1 MVIKKLTYLGFALCI
16 AALSGCSDDVAIP
29 DTLSG
34 DGTKTPLTVTAV
46 LDVNGDQA
54 KTRAADKDFANGDKL
69 VAYLRHVTW
78 DGPKAADAVDQTPN
92 PRTSVNADQ
101 APKLVTFTCTGSEN
115 WPKTVDDIL
124 PFVADTICTITGVG
138 NEANTKQAAGLT
150 ATPKLYWDDF
160 SANDPTKDGT
170 GYSTNLRD
178 PDHYLQSY
186 YGYCYNG
193 SPAFGE
199 TGSNITAALVESTGV
214 LGWKVAT
221 NQTSGFK
228 TSDLLWSA
236 EQTPVSYLHNATHD
250 ADHNGL
256 ILPFTH
262 AMSMVTINVKAG
274 EGFDTDFAFT
284 GTEVQL
290 TDVRTSCTA
299 KAPTAELV
307 YADCTK
313 GNVTMMPGTE
323 AGTRAFQCVIVP
335 SVLTVGNTLATITN
349 MDGNLYT
356 IQVTSNIIKGWKTK
370 LKETDEEVNNGTA
383 QARPQHAEVI
393 PGGKGHQMMSGVN
406 YVLNVTLHKTEATVE
421 ATILD
426 WNTVTAE
433 GEGIIHFTND
443 IDKKGDIDDA
453 LKANGFDV
461 YKSTD
466 ADNFGTKA
474 TTMRWNKGT
483 GKWRYNPVI
492 YWQGNAV
499 DEYFRALANVNYD
512 DPDSQVN
519 ESLLTENGR
528 DPLWGTTKAHSGTD
542 ADGQAYNYG
551 EGDALHPRTGDVP
564 LIFYHAMAKITFNLW
579 DINRESTDESA
590 KLDLS
595 QATIQLTNLA
605 TGGTINL
612 KDGSVSTSDKANKTF
627 SEDEGATPKRMGYY
641 AANENNVE
649 THYDATKTIKE
660 YTIIPQNIGND
671 AMLIITLANGTTY
684 QAKLNTCTTPNGSTT
699 KPVDKWE
706 KGNHYIYDITLTK
719 DQITFCAQIKEWV
732 EIEASGTI
740 MPEW

>member
-1 MVIKKLTYLGFALCI
+1 MVIKKLTYLGFALGI

-54 KTRAADKDFANGDKL
+54 KTRAADKDFANGDQL

-78 DGPKAADAVDQTPN
+78 NGKATGE
-92 PRTSVNADQ
+92 RTSVVADK
-101 APKLVTFTCTGSEN
+101 APVLVTFTCTGSEN
-115 WPKTVDDIL
+115 WPKTVEDIL
-124 PFVADTICTITGVG
+124 PFVADTVCTNTGVG
-138 NEANTKQAAGLT
+138 TEANTKQASGLT
-150 ATPKLYWDDF
+150 ATPALYWDDF
-160 SANDPTKDGT
+160 SANDPINDGAAN
-170 GYSTNLRD
+170 STNLRD
-178 PDHYLQSY
+178 PGHYLQSF

-193 SPAFGE
+193 GE
-199 TGSNITAALVESTGV
+199 STNIKTALVEPTGE
-214 LGWKVAT
+214 LGWQVAT
-221 NQTSGFK
+221 DQTSGFK

-262 AMSMVTINVKAG
+262 AMSMVTINITAG
-274 EGFDTDFAFT
+274 EGFDADYAFT

-290 TDVRTSCTA
+290 TDVRTSCKAT
-299 KAPTAELV
+299 APTVSL
-307 YADCTK
+307 DCKGCTK
-313 GNVTMMPGTE
+313 GNVTMMPGKET
-323 AGTRAFQCVIVP
+323 GTRAFQCVIVP
-335 SVLTVGNTLATITN
+335 SILTVGNTLATITN

-383 QARPQHAEVI
+383 QARPQHAEENPYI

-443 IDKKGDIDDA
+443 IDKKGEIDNA

-483 GKWRYNPVI
+483 QTWRYNPVI
-492 YWQGNAV
+492 YWQGNAK

-512 DPDSQVN
+512 DPGSQVN

-542 ADGQAYNYG
+542 ADGQTYNYG
-551 EGDALHPRTGDVP
+551 EGDPLHPRTGDVP
-564 LIFYHAMAKITFNLW
+564 LIFYHAMAKITFNLK
-579 DINRESTDESA
+579 DINAGSSDPSA

-612 KDGSVSTSDKANKTF
+612 KDGSVTTNAEADKTF

-706 KGNHYIYDITLTK
+706 KGNHYVYDITLTK

-732 EIEASGTI
+732 EIKASGTI

>member
-1 MVIKKLTYLGFALCI
+1 MVIKKLTYIGFALGI
-16 AALSGCSDDVAIP
+16 AVLSGCSDDVAIP

-54 KTRAADKDFANGDKL
+54 KTRAADKDFAAGDKL

-78 DGPKAADAVDQTPN
+78 NGGFTDATADA
-92 PRTSVNADQ
+92 RTSVAADK
-101 APKLVTFTCTGSEN
+101 APMLVTFTCSGSEDWN
-115 WPKTVDDIL
+115 SSIEDIL
-124 PFVADTICTITGVG
+124 PFVKDTTCTITGIG
-138 NEANTKQAAGLT
+138 AEANSKKDAKLT
-150 ATPKLYWDDF
+150 ATPALYWDDF

-170 GYSTNLRD
+170 AYSTNLRD
-178 PDHYLQSY
+178 PGHYLQSF

-193 SPAFGE
+193 GE
-199 TGSNITAALVESTGV
+199 ANVTTALTEATGV

-262 AMSMVTINVKAG
+262 AMSMVTINITAG
-274 EGFDTDFAFT
+274 EGFADDFKFT

-290 TDVRTSCTA
+290 VDVRTSCKAT
-299 KAPTAELV
+299 APTVSLDYEG
-307 YADCTK
+307 CTK
-313 GNVTMMPGTE
+313 DNVTMKPGTE
-323 AGTRAFQCVIVP
+323 NGTRAFQCVIVP
-335 SVLTVGNTLATITN
+335 SILTVGNTLATITN

-370 LKETDEEVNNGTA
+370 LKDTDEEVNNGTA

-443 IDKKGDIDDA
+443 IDKKGEIADA

-564 LIFYHAMAKITFNLW
+564 LIFYHAMAKITFNLR

-660 YTIIPQNIGND
+660 YTITPQDIEND

-719 DQITFCAQIKEWV
+719 DQITFCAQIRDWV